1 VQSIQVQVNPKSLA
15 LRAYLDESG
24 HSADPKLHYAG
35 MAGFVA
41 PADAWE
47 EFEALWEAIL
57 RRLDVKEGLHMK
69 NFAHSNGEFKGWSKD
84 KREDLL
90 GSLIGVITTIRPVPT
105 GSVVSVEDFN
115 SLTEDQRGCFK
126 DPYYMAFQQ
135 CTRGACL
142 QAVGHEPEKV
152 AMVYAYQKEF
162 GTTAPQG
169 VFSVDQ
175 AGNAEKLWHVMKNE
189 TIYGR
194 WMGAYSSST
203 PKELIPLQAADLLAY
218 ELTKEFENLLFRPS
232 DKMRWGLRQILP
244 IALAD
249 SVPLF
254 HFCDRREMLRFIK
267 ESQMP
272 CQVGVEEIADT
283 TLQKNHARS
292 RTMAWLE
299 RRLHEK

>member
-1 VQSIQVQVNPKSLA
+1 
-15 LRAYLDESG
+15 
-24 HSADPKLHYAG
+24 
-35 MAGFVA
+35 
-41 PADAWE
+41 
-47 EFEALWEAIL
+47 
-57 RRLDVKEGLHMK
+57 
-69 NFAHSNGEFKGWSKD
+69 
-84 KREDLL
+84 
-90 GSLIGVITTIRPVPT
+90 
-105 GSVVSVEDFN
+105 VEDFN
-115 SLTEDQRGCFK
+115 SLTEIQRACFK

-142 QAVGHEPEKV
+142 QAFGHEPEKV

-162 GTTAPQG
+162 GAIAPLG

-175 AGNAEKLWHVMKNE
+175 AGNAEKLWHAMKNQ

-194 WMGAYSSST
+194 WMGSYSSSSA
-203 PKELIPLQAADLLAY
+203 KELIPLQAADLLAY
-218 ELTKEFENLLFRPS
+218 ELTKEFENLLIRPS

-244 IALAD
+244 IALAGKG
-249 SVPLF
+249 PLF

-272 CQVGVEEIADT
+272 CQVGVEEIPDT
-283 TLQKNHARS
+283 TLQKLHTRS